1 MPNFEKFFLVVTMNI
16 SQFQRKG
23 QIQMLGDLL
32 KATLLAGRREKQDS
46 SPDG

>member
-1 MPNFEKFFLVVTMNI
+1 MPNFENIFFSGNLPP
-16 SQFQRKG
+16 QFQRKG
-23 QIQMLGDLL
+23 QIQMLGDFL